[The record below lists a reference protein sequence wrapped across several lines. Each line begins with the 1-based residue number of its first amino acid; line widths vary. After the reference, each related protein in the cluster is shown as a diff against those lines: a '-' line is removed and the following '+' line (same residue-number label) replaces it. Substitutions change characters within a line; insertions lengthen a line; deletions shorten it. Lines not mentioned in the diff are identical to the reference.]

1 MSVISTGKSKTVSR
15 YTVQKGCSVYLVFS
29 PSQKQGLIDC
39 FLCVKILIYTILCRK
54 ERSDRI
60 LKIDKTVRKETG
72 YIAAGTLILSVLM
85 QAIFLVI
92 GRWDYTVLLG
102 NILGAIGA
110 VGNFFFMG
118 LTVQS
123 ALTKEEKDA
132 KVKMKASQMLRMFL
146 LFIIALSGAV
156 LPCFQIWAVLI
167 SLFFPRIA
175 IMCRSISLG
184 KAQDGGGDRSE

>member
-1 MSVISTGKSKTVSR
+1 M
-15 YTVQKGCSVYLVFS
+15 
-29 PSQKQGLIDC
+29 
-39 FLCVKILIYTILCRK
+39 
-54 ERSDRI
+54 
-60 LKIDKTVRKETG
+60 KIDKTVRKETG

-175 IMCRSISLG
+175 IMCRSISLS

>member
-1 MSVISTGKSKTVSR
+1 M
-15 YTVQKGCSVYLVFS
+15 
-29 PSQKQGLIDC
+29 
-39 FLCVKILIYTILCRK
+39 
-54 ERSDRI
+54 
-60 LKIDKTVRKETG
+60 KIDKTVRKETG

-92 GRWDYTVLLG
+92 GRWDYTVLFG